1 MPDLM
6 TRVGPFT
13 FLTFTLFL
21 ALAVLLSIGAAA
33 YRSRKTTAIGL
44 TVDAYLGAIIGGVIG
59 ARLLHVLIN
68 WDYFGLHTD
77 EISRLGAGGLD
88 WHGAVIGGLVGLAIV
103 ACWRKLDI
111 RGLLDNLTPMLP
123 LLALGSWYG
132 CWASACGYGAE
143 VDTLARYP
151 AYAVSESRDVYGIV
165 EPRYNTQLFGIGVA
179 LVVLV
184 IALLLMRADPLRT
197 VRFWVVLALLSVGM
211 AGIGFARGDYAP
223 VVAGLRLDQW
233 LDIAVI
239 VLCVIMS
246 AVEIGGGRRAASL
259 QTVQGES

>member
-1 MPDLM
+1 MPDLT

-21 ALAVLLSIGAAA
+21 ALAVLLAIGIGA
-33 YRSRKTTAIGL
+33 YRARKTAPVGL
-44 TVDAYLGAIIGGVIG
+44 TVDAYVGAVCGGVIG

-88 WHGAVIGGLVGLAIV
+88 WHGVVIGGLVGLAIV
-103 ACWRKLDI
+103 ARWRKLDI
-111 RGLLDNLTPMLP
+111 RGLLDNLTAMLP

-132 CWASACGYGAE
+132 CWASACGYGVE

-184 IALLLMRADPLRT
+184 IALLLMRVGTLRT
-197 VRFWVVLALLSVGM
+197 VRFWLVLALLSAGM

-223 VVAGLRLDQW
+223 IVAGLRLDQW

-239 VLCVIMS
+239 ALCVIVI
-246 AVEIGGGRRAASL
+246 AFQIGGRRAALL
-259 QTVQGES
+259 QTVQGEF